1 MVLMATEP
9 ALAVVL
15 ECLGRGMSLAQAVRA
30 AGISKSAAIR
40 RARAAGRVAPA
51 AATGGGLAPGQP
63 MPPERVRA
71 VLDQLAAG
79 LNPNQAARAAGV
91 SRGFAYGLHHKMGGV
106 YRPPGVTYS
115 ARYLDREERNE
126 LARLSDAGLGVRQI
140 AVRTGRSPSTISR
153 ELARNRDPRTGQ
165 YQPERAERLAWER
178 QRRPKCSRLSRDPAL
193 RAAVQKLLDKRYSP
207 EQASGRLKIM
217 HPHDPAMHV
226 SHETIYQSIYL
237 YPRGELRRELKACLR
252 SGRDVRKRRGR
263 REARGKI
270 IGAVPIGQRP
280 PEAEGRLVPG
290 HHEGDLVMGTTAS
303 NSAVGTI
310 VERMTGYLT
319 LLHLPDGHGADAVAA
334 AVTTRMTALPGWF
347 ARTLTWDNGRE
358 MARHARI
365 TADTGINVYF
375 ADPYAPWQRGSNE
388 NTNGLLREYLPKGTD
403 LSQHTPAQLQAI
415 EDELNDRPRKRFG
428 WHTPR
433 EQLAKLLEQE
443 QPPCCDDTLN
453 TPGTMCHYAGKI
465 RLRGLPDVP
474 VLWILSA
481 IRRFRIESGPD
492 ERG

>member
-1 MVLMATEP
+1 MVLMAAEP
-9 ALAVVL
+9 VLMVVL
-15 ECLGRGMSLAQAVRA
+15 DCLGRGMSLAQAGRA
-30 AGISKSAAIR
+30 AGISKSAAFR
-40 RARAAGRVAPA
+40 RARAAGWAAPGTA
-51 AATGGGLAPGQP
+51 ARGGLMPGQP
-63 MPPERVRA
+63 MPPERVKA

-79 LNPNQAARAAGV
+79 LNPGQAARAAGV
-91 SRGFAYGLHHKMGGV
+91 SRGFAYALHRKMGGV

-115 ARYLDREERNE
+115 ARYLDREERYE
-126 LARLSDAGLGVRQI
+126 IARLHESGPGVRQI
-140 AVRTGRSPSTISR
+140 AVPAGRSPSTISR
-153 ELARNRDPRTGQ
+153 ELARNRDPRTGS
-165 YQPERAERLAWER
+165 YQPERAHRLAWER
-178 QRRPKCSRLSRDPAL
+178 QRRPKPSRLSRRPVL
-193 RAAVQKLLDKRYSP
+193 RDAMQHLLNRRYSP
-207 EQASGRLKIM
+207 GQACGRLKLM
-217 HPHDPAMHV
+217 HPDDPAMHV
-226 SHETIYQSIYL
+226 SHETVCQPVYL

-310 VERMTGYLT
+310 VERTAGYLT
-319 LLHLPDGHGADAVAA
+319 LLHLPSGHGADADAA

-347 ARTLTWDNGRE
+347 ARTLTRDNGRE

-375 ADPYAPWQRGSNE
+375 ADPYSPWQRGSNE

-415 EDELNDRPRKRFG
+415 EDELNDRPRKRLG
-428 WHTPR
+428 HRTPR
-433 EQLAKLLEQE
+433 EEPDKLINGNQTR
-443 QPPCCDDTLN
+443 CDDPLN
-453 TPGTMCHYAGKI
+453 TPGMGVHRAGKI
-465 RLRGLPDVP
+465 TRVQ
-474 VLWILSA
+474 LSGA
-481 IRRFRIESGPD
+481 SCCTCRT
-492 ERG
+492 